1 MEKRHQLEER
11 MDRTLGWT
19 GLGHTD
25 GGSIGSG
32 IMEVGCIVVDFELA
46 KKLIEQDLK
55 DT

>member
-1 MEKRHQLEER
+1 